1 MVEKGIFAFLG
12 KVSVQLELWPA
23 ACYDA
28 NEELLR
34 E

>member
-1 MVEKGIFAFLG
+1 MAKKGVFDL
-12 KVSVQLELWPA
+12 SSLSMQLELWPA

-28 NEELLR
+28 EEELVS